1 MTVTGIETGVRQFQ
15 EDGFMV
21 ARGLFARDEIDRLCG
36 EFTALHS
43 GGPVPGHFEPSA
55 PGESTD
61 PLRRYP
67 RVMQP
72 HEINDLALHL
82 LLDARLREV
91 LETLLGEEV
100 LAAQSMFYFA
110 AGGAGAGAAPG
121 QLLSAGR
128 TGHLCRGL
136 GGLRCDRPGQRR
148 S

>member
-21 ARGLFARDEIDRLCG
+21 VRGLFARDEIDRLCG
-36 EFTALHS
+36 EFTALHA

-55 PGESTD
+55 PGEETD

-72 HEINDLALHL
+72 HEIDDLALRF

-100 LAAQSMFYFA
+100 LAAQRLQHLKPPGARRQALHQDNFY
-110 AGGAGAGAAPG
+110 
-121 QLLSAGR
+121 
-128 TGHLCRGL
+128 
-136 GGLRCDRPGQRR
+136 LRD
-148 S
+148 

>member
-1 MTVTGIETGVRQFQ
+1 MTVTGIETGLRQFQ

-21 ARGLFARDEIDRLCG
+21 VRGLFARDEIDRLCG

-55 PGESTD
+55 PSESTD

-72 HEINDLALHL
+72 HEINDLALQV

-100 LAAQSMFYFA
+100 LAAQSMFYFKPP
-110 AGGAGAGAAPG
+110 GA
-121 QLLSAGR
+121 R
-128 TGHLCRGL
+128 V
-136 GGLRCDRPGQRR
+136 
-148 S
+148 